1 MYIYIYIVYPHLR
14 KKKKKTKNI
23 SHHRPSPQRTLWAPH
38 PLSSAMAR
46 EGESA
51 AAASWCPDDRDVRDL
66 DVRDPSGNI
75 NLVMQIQLS

>member
-1 MYIYIYIVYPHLR
+1 MYIYIYRIPPPSQKKR
-14 KKKKKTKNI
+14 KNNI

-51 AAASWCPDDRDVRDL
+51 AAASWCPDL

>member
-1 MYIYIYIVYPHLR
+1 
-14 KKKKKTKNI
+14 
-23 SHHRPSPQRTLWAPH
+23 
-38 PLSSAMAR
+38 MAR

-51 AAASWCPDDRDVRDL
+51 AAASWCPDL